1 MKKNIIALL
10 ILLKCNS
17 ILFAQQKKEYFGY
30 TVNYYEF
37 VDTVQMV
44 EIICGVSDISVFQFQ
59 LRAYPWIIND
69 PNPPVYVFRNQK
81 GEVLKA
87 YSLCGL
93 HISDFDILPPSIVN
107 PKILKKHIYSR
118 YSIIENCNEDSLKT
132 SGPFTLGSKYANADL
147 TNAKYGVV
155 DNLGNVIVSPQYDF
169 LGIATKENILM
180 ARLKN
185 KHGILDED
193 GKVIQRIIYDELECQ
208 SYDGGMFLLT
218 SNGKAFYANNKG
230 ELISKHGYDFGEMF
244 WSRRA
249 RVSYNGKFGY
259 IDSTGAEVVPL
270 IYKNAEPFY
279 YNVAVVGNGKKYGM
293 INNLG
298 GIIEPLEYD
307 RIQDIYD
314 EKEMVTIGYT
324 GFKNGE
330 AFYFDREGK
339 RVAKLKDVKFKK
351 Q

>member
-1 MKKNIIALL
+1 MRKNIIALL

-17 ILFAQQKKEYFGY
+17 IFYAQEKKEYFGY

-44 EIICGVSDISVFQFQ
+44 EIICGISDIGVFQFE
-59 LRAYPWIIND
+59 LHAMPWHISN
-69 PNPPVYVFRNQK
+69 PNPAAYIFRNGK
-81 GEVLKA
+81 GKVLKA

-93 HISDFDILPPSIVN
+93 HVSDFDILPPSIVN

-118 YSIIENCNEDSLKT
+118 YSIVENCNEDTIKT
-132 SGPFTLGSKYANADL
+132 REPFNIGGKYANADL
-147 TNAKYGVV
+147 TKAKYGVV
-155 DNLGNVIVSPQYDF
+155 DNVGNVIVSPQYDF
-169 LGIATKENILM
+169 LGIATDKNILM
-180 ARLKN
+180 ARIKN
-185 KHGILDED
+185 KHGILDEN

-208 SYDGGMFLLT
+208 SYDGGMFLLK
-218 SNGKAFYANNKG
+218 SNDKTFYANSKG

-249 RVSYNGKFGY
+249 RVSNNEKFGF
-259 IDSTGAEVVPL
+259 IDSTGTEVIPL

-279 YNVAVVGNGKKYGM
+279 YNVAVVGDGKKYGM

-307 RIQDIYD
+307 RIQGIYD

-330 AFYFDREGK
+330 AFYFDRQGR
-339 RVAKLKDVKFKK
+339 RVAKFTDVKFKK
-351 Q
+351 

>member
-1 MKKNIIALL
+1 MKINIIALL

-30 TVNYYEF
+30 NVNYYEF

-44 EIICGVSDISVFQFQ
+44 EIICGVSDISVFQYE
-59 LRAYPWIIND
+59 LRAMPWHIND
-69 PNPPVYVFRNQK
+69 PNPAAYIFRNEK

-93 HISDFDILPPSIVN
+93 KVSDFDILPPSIVN
-107 PKILKKHIYSR
+107 PKILKKHVYSR
-118 YSIIENCNEDSLKT
+118 YSIIENCNQDTVKT
-132 SGPFTLGSKYANADL
+132 SEPFTIGGKYANADL

-155 DNLGNVIVSPQYDF
+155 DNLGNVIVSPRYDF
-169 LGIATKENILM
+169 LGVATKKNILM
-180 ARLKN
+180 ARIKE
-185 KHGILDED
+185 KHGILDEN
-193 GKVIQRIIYDELECQ
+193 GKVILPIIYDLMECQ
-208 SYDGGMFLLT
+208 SYNGGTFLLK
-218 SNGKAFYANNKG
+218 SNGKYFYANDNGKI
-230 ELISKHGYDFGEMF
+230 ISKHGYNFGELF

-249 RVSYNGKFGY
+249 RVSFNGKFGF

-279 YNVAVVGNGKKYGM
+279 YNVAVVGDGKKYGM

-330 AFYFDREGK
+330 AFYFDRQGK
-339 RVAKLKDVKFKK
+339 RVAKFKDVKFKK